1 MLPLL
6 TTVLAVGALAAS
18 VQKRSVSGTAVVNF
32 NDNTGTPEHLA
43 SGILY
48 GTPDTQGQ
56 IPDHFYTDVGFNY
69 GRAGGSQL
77 GVGGRG
83 WIWGIDEYNVSTMHC
98 EI

>member
-1 MLPLL
+1 MLL
-6 TTVLAVGALAAS
+6 TTLLALRASAAS
-18 VQKRSVSGTAVVNF
+18 VQKRSVSGTAAVNF

-48 GTPDTQGQ
+48 GIPDTQGQ

-83 WIWGIDEYNVSTMHC
+83 WIWGMAEYKVNTMQC
-98 EI
+98 VN